1 MKEKRKLLIIG
12 ILATI
17 VIALSGI
24 VFYYWYE
31 NTYYVSTDDARVSAD
46 LVSVT
51 PQITGKLLEL
61 NVSEGDTV
69 SKNEILARQDVN
81 GLADTNVEQSLMRSP
96 IDGVVVKK
104 QGTVGE
110 FISAGQSVITLIDPN
125 KLYVTAD
132 IEETKLG
139 KVKVGQ
145 PVEITIDQYDS
156 QKFTGK
162 VKSITAYA
170 AGTNLFIL
178 SNFRLIDPESSRF
191 GSSGLGNI
199 AQGFSNGEYPNA
211 RVFTFGLN
219 ATF

>member
-162 VKSITAYA
+162 VKSIGEVANSALSLLPSSTSGTFTKVVQRISVKIELDDFNNKILP
-170 AGTNLFIL
+170 GTNAVVKIH
-178 SNFRLIDPESSRF
+178 
-191 GSSGLGNI
+191 
-199 AQGFSNGEYPNA
+199 
-211 RVFTFGLN
+211 VK
-219 ATF
+219 

>member
-162 VKSITAYA
+162 VKSIGEVANSALSLLPSSTS
-170 AGTNLFIL
+170 GT
-178 SNFRLIDPESSRF
+178 
-191 GSSGLGNI
+191 
-199 AQGFSNGEYPNA
+199 
-211 RVFTFGLN
+211 FTKVVQRISVKN
-219 ATF
+219 